1 MSDPSQVTSPTL
13 AVILRATEAA
23 ARLLASEGATE
34 EGSSESAV
42 HHMARSLNEV
52 LRYAGIR
59 LITTQGY
66 KKLLASSGDSFGHL
80 SASETLKD
88 VLSHVDAYDALRSR
102 FADDSSRAIFD
113 WCLAM
118 RVAFAQVGGASLT
131 LFPAPV
137 SMKDYDKHLAELA
150 RQRRGRVYDVAGL
163 RVESSPEAI
172 ADSVVLEQYLL
183 PGLVEPRSGETVL
196 DVGAFMGETSLW
208 FARKVGSSGKV
219 IAFEPVPSLAR
230 KCLENVHRNAG
241 QALPEIRIEN
251 IAVGARSGSC
261 MMTERGDSGDAVID
275 TSTGDLA
282 MVSIDDYVCTSGMG
296 RVDFIKMDI
305 EGMERYALEGAGLTI
320 RRYHP
325 KLAISC
331 YHKGDDLRVLAGM
344 ICKQVPEYRLYLSH
358 KSPTWH
364 ETVLFACCDA
374 RQVTSDG

>member
-1 MSDPSQVTSPTL
+1 MSAPSQGASPTL
-13 AVILRATEAA
+13 AVTLRATEAVA
-23 ARLLASEGATE
+23 SLLASESVSEG
-34 EGSSESAV
+34 GSSESAV
-42 HHMARSLNEV
+42 HHMARSLNEI

-66 KKLLASSGDSFGHL
+66 KKLLASGGDSFGRL
-80 SASETLKD
+80 SASETLND

-102 FADDSSRAIFD
+102 FADDSSRSIFD

-137 SMKDYDKHLAELA
+137 SMKDYDKYLAELA
-150 RQRRGRVYDVAGL
+150 RRRHGRVYDVAGL
-163 RVESSPEAI
+163 RVESLSEAI
-172 ADSVVLEQYLL
+172 VDSVILEQYLL
-183 PGLVEPRSGETVL
+183 PGLVEPCSGETVF
-196 DVGAFMGETSLW
+196 DVGAFMRETSLW

-219 IAFEPVPSLAR
+219 VAFEPVRSLAH
-230 KCLENVHRNAG
+230 KCLENVRRNTG

-251 IAVGARSGSC
+251 LAVGARSGSC
-261 MMTERGDSGDAVID
+261 TMTERGDAGDAVTN
-275 TSTGDLA
+275 TSTGGLA
-282 MVSIDDYVCTSGMG
+282 MVSIDDYVRTSGMG

-305 EGMERYALEGAGLTI
+305 EGMERYALEGARLTI
-320 RRYHP
+320 GRYHP

-344 ICKQVPEYRLYLSH
+344 IRKQVPEYRLYLSH

-364 ETVLFACCDA
+364 ETVLFACCDT
-374 RQVTSDG
+374 RQVASDG